1 MKQVRFIF
9 LVGLILLS
17 TGCDFSEVCHYKG
30 DVRVSFDWKRLVQG
44 DSAPSKMETIFYSD
58 ENSPQAFSVSGDTTL
73 REISAGQ
80 QHAITFNHL
89 PNITFQGMEKMETA
103 QLCLSTYMEK
113 ETLHTVQAPM
123 IYLNKQELK
132 VEPYDTT
139 VCHFVPMPG
148 IQQVNFEFAI
158 IQEADIGS
166 PVSLSGE
173 LSGVATTYSLSQMKA
188 VRSSAILE
196 FSTEKKAENEFW
208 KNIRVLGLNPSTADG
223 EAISKILSVSLTL
236 NDGHIYT
243 SELDLT
249 RKFENFLSGVLTC
262 RIEIHISSQGMSM
275 QVADWETRDWGD
287 IHIR

>member
-9 LVGLILLS
+9 LVGLILLN
-17 TGCDFSEVCHYKG
+17 TGCDFSEVCHYQG
-30 DVRVSFDWKRLVQG
+30 DVRVSFDWKKLVQG
-44 DSAPSKMETIFYSD
+44 DSIPSRMETILYSD
-58 ENSPQAFSVSGDTTL
+58 ENTPQTFTISGDTTL
-73 REISAGQ
+73 TGISAGK

-89 PNITFQGMEKMETA
+89 PNITFQRMEKIETA
-103 QLCLSTYMEK
+103 QLCLYTYLKK
-113 ETLHTVQAPM
+113 EALHTVQAPM
-123 IYLNKQELK
+123 IYLDNQVMN

-139 VCHFVPMPG
+139 SCHFIPTPR

-158 IQEADIGS
+158 IRETNTDS
-166 PVSLSGE
+166 PVTLSGK

-196 FSTEKKAENEFW
+196 FSTEKKAENEFL

-236 NDGHIYT
+236 DDGHVYT
-243 SELDLT
+243 SDLDLT

-262 RIEIHISSQGMSM
+262 RIEIHISNQGMSM
-275 QVADWETRDWGD
+275 QIADWETRDWGD

>member
-9 LVGLILLS
+9 LVSLILLNTS
-17 TGCDFSEVCHYKG
+17 CDFSEVCHYQG

-44 DSAPSKMETIFYSD
+44 DSVPSGMETIFYSD
-58 ENSPQAFSVSGDTTL
+58 ENTPQTYTISGDTTL
-73 REISAGQ
+73 KGISAGQ

-89 PNITFQGMEKMETA
+89 PNITIQGMEKVETA
-103 QLCLSTYMEK
+103 QLCLSTYIK
-113 ETLHTVQAPM
+113 KDVLHTVQAPM
-123 IYLNKQELK
+123 IYLDKQELK

-139 VCHFVPMPG
+139 ACHFIPTPG

-158 IQEADIGS
+158 IRETDAGS
-166 PVSLSGE
+166 PLTLSGE
-173 LSGVATTYSLSQMKA
+173 LSGVATTYSLSRMKA

-196 FSTEKKAENEFW
+196 FSTEKKAETEFW

-236 NDGHIYT
+236 DDGHVYK
-243 SELDLT
+243 SDLDLT
-249 RKFENFLSGVLTC
+249 RKFENFLSGVLIC
-262 RIEIHISSQGMSM
+262 RIEIHINSQGMSM
-275 QVADWETRDWGD
+275 QIADWESRDWGD

>member
-9 LVGLILLS
+9 LVGLILLN

-44 DSAPSKMETIFYSD
+44 DSVPSRMETIFYSD
-58 ENSPQAFSVSGDTTL
+58 ENTPQTFRVIGDTTL
-73 REISAGQ
+73 TGIPAGQ

-103 QLCLSTYMEK
+103 QLCLSTYIKK
-113 ETLHTVQAPM
+113 EALHTVQAPM
-123 IYLNKQELK
+123 IYLDKQELK

-139 VCHFVPMPG
+139 ACHFIPTPG
-148 IQQVNFEFAI
+148 IQQVNFEFAVI
-158 IQEADIGS
+158 RETDAGS
-166 PVSLSGE
+166 PLTLSGE
-173 LSGVATTYSLSQMKA
+173 LSGVATAYSLSRMKA

-208 KNIRVLGLNPSTADG
+208 KNIRVLSLNPSTADG
-223 EAISKILSVSLTL
+223 EAISKMLSVSLML
-236 NDGHIYT
+236 DDGHVYS

-262 RIEIHISSQGMSM
+262 RIEIYISSQGMSM
-275 QVADWETRDWGD
+275 QIADWETRDWGD

>member
-1 MKQVRFIF
+1 MKQVRSFF
-9 LVGLILLS
+9 LVGLILLNTS
-17 TGCDFSEVCHYKG
+17 CDFSEVCHYQG

-44 DSAPSKMETIFYSD
+44 DSVPPRMETVFYSD
-58 ENSPQAFSVSGDTTL
+58 ENIPKTFTVNGDTTL
-73 REISAGQ
+73 TGIPAGQ

-89 PNITFQGMEKMETA
+89 PNITFQGTEKMETA

-173 LSGVATTYSLSQMKA
+173 LSGVATTYSISQMKA

-196 FSTEKKAENEFW
+196 FSTEKKAENKFL
-208 KNIRVLGLNPSTADG
+208 KNIRILGLNPSTADG

-262 RIEIHISSQGMSM
+262 RIEIHISSQGMNM
-275 QVADWETRDWGD
+275 QIADWETRDWGD